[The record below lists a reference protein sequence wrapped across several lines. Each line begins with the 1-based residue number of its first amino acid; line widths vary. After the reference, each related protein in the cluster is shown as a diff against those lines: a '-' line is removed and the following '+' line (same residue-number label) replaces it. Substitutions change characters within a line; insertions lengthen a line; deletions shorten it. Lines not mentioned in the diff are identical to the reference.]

1 MSAIADAL
9 VQFITEFSFRYGA
22 ALTIIACGIALET
35 ISIREQQDPWSR
47 VRGALFWAMYILG
60 TVIAVVLVGFLV
72 SSLGLRP
79 LLSLDLRPL
88 ANSENVLAAAAGL
101 AIVPIIPI
109 LAADFLYYWFH
120 RLQHAVP
127 FLWRFHQVHHAI
139 EELNAANSAHH
150 LSEEI
155 FKIPFIVIPLVLLVE
170 IKVTEIP
177 LVAGLVAGWATL
189 VHTNT
194 RITFGPFNYI
204 VSWPQYHRVHHSR
217 DERHHNK
224 NFASVFS
231 FWDALFGTAY
241 RPRDDEVIKTGLAD
255 VREPRTLREHLFAL
269 APRQIGEN
277 RDFTGGREA
286 VS

>member
-1 MSAIADAL
+1 MNAIADA
-9 VQFITEFSFRYGA
+9 VVHFIIEFSLRYGT
-22 ALTIIACGIALET
+22 ALSIIACGIALET
-35 ISIREQQDPWSR
+35 VSTREQQDPWSR
-47 VRGALFWAMYILG
+47 LRGALFWALYILG
-60 TVIAVVLVGFLV
+60 TVIAVLIVGSIVNWF
-72 SSLGLRP
+72 GLRP

-88 ANSENVLAAAAGL
+88 ANSKSLFAAAAGF
-101 AIVPIIPI
+101 AVVPIIPV

-127 FLWRFHQVHHAI
+127 FLWRFHQIHHAI

-177 LVAGLVAGWATL
+177 VVAGLVAAWATL
-189 VHTNT
+189 VHANT
-194 RITFGPFNYI
+194 AITLGPLNYI
-204 VSWPQYHRVHHSR
+204 VAWPQYHRVHHSR

-241 RPRDDEVIKTGLAD
+241 WPCNDEVIKTGVAD
-255 VREPRTLREHLFAL
+255 VREPKTLGEHFFARAL
-269 APRQIGEN
+269 RSVRDN
-277 RDFTGGREA
+277 RDLD
-286 VS
+286 